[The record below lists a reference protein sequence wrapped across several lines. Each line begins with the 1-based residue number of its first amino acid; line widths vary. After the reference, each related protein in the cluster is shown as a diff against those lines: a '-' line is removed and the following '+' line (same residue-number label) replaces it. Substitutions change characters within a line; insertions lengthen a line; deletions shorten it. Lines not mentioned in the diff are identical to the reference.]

1 MGRTTSAETKQG
13 DSFTIGPT
21 AIDALKKWPEMRQ
34 RNDEITFNPKICYCK
49 ITGERITEPMELTE
63 LMPKDSGMKRV
74 YRHSRPKFHKMLLEQ
89 LNKVG
94 LSVEYGKEVADYF
107 EDVGSNRAGVVLKDG
122 SKHEAD
128 LIVAADGVRGASWS
142 LIAGRPVS
150 AKSSG
155 DAIFRV
161 AYPIAIAL
169 KDPVIAERFPL
180 LEDGRPLAELWV
192 GTDEEMSFA
201 IQHPDTGTAEESWG
215 HRVHPDE
222 VLKYTATVEGWPE
235 VANRVIKATPPDLLV
250 DWKLMWRDPQPTW
263 TSPGGRVVQL
273 GDAGHTFLPSS
284 GNGAT
289 QAIEDAVSLAA
300 CISMA
305 RSNEDIPDAT
315 RVHNLLRF
323 ERVSFLQAF
332 GIKNRAKHSSGTNS
346 GGDAKRNVVHFG
358 KWMVEHDPEEYA
370 LRNYQ
375 QALECLRSGLPFK
388 NSNTPPGVE
397 YRPWTIDGLLEA
409 QEKGEPTVLDGDW
422 D

>member
-1 MGRTTSAETKQG
+1 
-13 DSFTIGPT
+13 
-21 AIDALKKWPEMRQ
+21 
-34 RNDEITFNPKICYCK
+34 
-49 ITGERITEPMELTE
+49 
-63 LMPKDSGMKRV
+63 
-74 YRHSRPKFHKMLLEQ
+74 MLLEQ

-94 LSVEYGKEVADYF
+94 LGVEYGKEVSDYF

-128 LIVAADGVRGASWS
+128 LVVAADGVRGASWS
-142 LIAGRPVS
+142 LIAGRPVP

-263 TSPGGRVVQL
+263 TSPGARVVQL

-370 LRNYQ
+370 LQNYQ

>member
-63 LMPKDSGMKRV
+63 LMPKDSGTKRV

-94 LSVEYGKEVADYF
+94 LGVEYGKEVSDYF

-128 LIVAADGVRGASWS
+128 LVVAADGVRGASWS
-142 LIAGRPVS
+142 LIAGRPVP

-192 GTDEEMSFA
+192 G
-201 IQHPDTGTAEESWG
+201 
-215 HRVHPDE
+215 
-222 VLKYTATVEGWPE
+222 
-235 VANRVIKATPPDLLV
+235 
-250 DWKLMWRDPQPTW
+250 
-263 TSPGGRVVQL
+263 
-273 GDAGHTFLPSS
+273 
-284 GNGAT
+284 
-289 QAIEDAVSLAA
+289 
-300 CISMA
+300 
-305 RSNEDIPDAT
+305 
-315 RVHNLLRF
+315 
-323 ERVSFLQAF
+323 
-332 GIKNRAKHSSGTNS
+332 
-346 GGDAKRNVVHFG
+346 
-358 KWMVEHDPEEYA
+358 
-370 LRNYQ
+370 
-375 QALECLRSGLPFK
+375 
-388 NSNTPPGVE
+388 
-397 YRPWTIDGLLEA
+397 
-409 QEKGEPTVLDGDW
+409 
-422 D
+422 

>member
-1 MGRTTSAETKQG
+1 
-13 DSFTIGPT
+13 
-21 AIDALKKWPEMRQ
+21 
-34 RNDEITFNPKICYCK
+34 
-49 ITGERITEPMELTE
+49 
-63 LMPKDSGMKRV
+63 
-74 YRHSRPKFHKMLLEQ
+74 
-89 LNKVG
+89 
-94 LSVEYGKEVADYF
+94 
-107 EDVGSNRAGVVLKDG
+107 
-122 SKHEAD
+122 
-128 LIVAADGVRGASWS
+128 
-142 LIAGRPVS
+142 
-150 AKSSG
+150 
-155 DAIFRV
+155 
-161 AYPIAIAL
+161 
-169 KDPVIAERFPL
+169 
-180 LEDGRPLAELWV
+180 
-192 GTDEEMSFA
+192 
-201 IQHPDTGTAEESWG
+201 
-215 HRVHPDE
+215 
-222 VLKYTATVEGWPE
+222 
-235 VANRVIKATPPDLLV
+235 
-250 DWKLMWRDPQPTW
+250 MWRDPQPTW
-263 TSPGGRVVQL
+263 TSPGARVVQL